1 MAGHHYVLLEP
12 GFCGFMVPVSHSPE
26 STVKHANSSDGF
38 WVAQN
43 FQMRK
48 STFLCDMDSL
58 VAVMTL
64 FDLEMLI
71 FREAGLSGC
80 S

>member
-43 FQMRK
+43 K
-48 STFLCDMDSL
+48 DSL
-58 VAVMTL
+58 VAVMTY
-64 FDLEMLI
+64 LI
-71 FREAGLSGC
+71 LKC
-80 S
+80 